1 MLKARH
7 LLVVVIAWSLMIAA
21 GAQGPLPSDSRPQ
34 HRPDIPVVNGLVTA
48 GHPLAAAAGVRVLI
62 QGGNA
67 FDASVATLAVL
78 NVVRPQMSG
87 AAGNGFFTIYDAASG
102 GIHSLN
108 ATGAA
113 PLAFD
118 PSQVEASDLSRGI
131 KAGVVPGLFGGWV
144 ALLDRFG
151 SMTLAELLQP
161 AIEYAEN
168 GHPIEL
174 SVAQTIE
181 RQQDSLASFP
191 SSARIFLPGGS
202 PPRPG
207 QTIWMKDLA
216 RTFRKL
222 VEAEKRALRRG
233 QSRSNALQAAFDR
246 FYKGD
251 IAQEMTRF
259 YQEMGGFFRLEDFA
273 DYSPLWR
280 EPIHIN
286 YRGYDV
292 YTSPTTSRG
301 GLEVLMQLKL
311 LEGYDLASMTAG
323 SSEVLHL
330 TIEAIKLAKSE
341 IYEHVADPK
350 FYRMPLREMLSD
362 QFAERRRREINK
374 EKAMG
379 YPGPAIKRTGP
390 IRTAQATSPQPW
402 SEKSMEGSTTSFS
415 VIDRDGNVVA
425 ATPTHGSLFGTG
437 VVVGNTGLTFN
448 NGTRIGSTSP
458 YPDDVNYVRAGQIP
472 ILNNSPVIVMKGGDF
487 VLALGTPGGETI
499 GQTQFQVLINILDF
513 GMPIQQAIETPRLA
527 LVADPNFYKEGSTI
541 TVRVEE
547 RISAIARDA
556 LKGWGHKIE
565 RTEGYSLGSIQ
576 GIWRDPRTGNL
587 FGGADSR
594 RAGYAIGF

>member
-1 MLKARH
+1 MLKTCR
-7 LLVVVIAWSLMIAA
+7 LVVVVIAWSLMIAA
-21 GAQGPLPSDSRPQ
+21 GTQGPLPSDSRPQ

-102 GIHSLN
+102 GIYSLN

-222 VEAEKRALRRG
+222 VETEKRALRRG

-472 ILNNSPVIVMKGGDF
+472 ILNNSPVIVMKDGDF

-527 LVADPNFYKEGSTI
+527 LVAAPNFYKEGSTI

-547 RISAIARDA
+547 RISAIALDA
-556 LKGWGHKIE
+556 LKRWRHKIE

>member
-1 MLKARH
+1 MISARRF
-7 LLVVVIAWSLMIAA
+7 LVVAIGFALTVATAA
-21 GAQGPLPSDSRPQ
+21 QRSAPNEPRLQ
-34 HRPDIPVVNGLVTA
+34 HRPDIPAVNGLVTA
-48 GHPLAAAAGVRVLI
+48 GHPLAAAAGVRVLM

-87 AAGNGFFTIYDAASG
+87 AAGNGFFTIYDAASA

-113 PLAFD
+113 PLGFD
-118 PSQVEASDLSRGI
+118 PAQVEASDLSRGI

-151 SMTLAELLQP
+151 TMTLAELLQP
-161 AIEYAEN
+161 AIDYAEN
-168 GHPIEL
+168 GHSIEP

-181 RQQDSLASFP
+181 RQRESLAEFP
-191 SSARIFLPGGS
+191 SSARVFLPGGS
-202 PPRPG
+202 LPRPG
-207 QTIWMKDLA
+207 QTLWMKDLA

-222 VEAEKRALRRG
+222 VAAEKRALKRG
-233 QSRSNALQAAFDR
+233 QSRSEALQAAFDR

-251 IAQEMTRF
+251 IAQEMARF
-259 YQEMGGFFRLEDFA
+259 YEENGGFFRLADFA
-273 DYSPLWR
+273 NYKPLWR
-280 EPIHIN
+280 EPIHIS
-286 YRGYDV
+286 YHGYDV

-311 LEGYDLASMTAG
+311 VEGFDLPSMAAG
-323 SSEVLHL
+323 SPGVLHL

-350 FYRMPLREMLSD
+350 FYRMPLPEMLSD
-362 QFAERRRREINK
+362 RYAKTRRREIQK
-374 EKAMG
+374 GKAMN
-379 YPGPAIKRTGP
+379 YPGPVIKRTGP
-390 IRTAQATSPQPW
+390 IHAARDPNGQAWDEGSVA
-402 SEKSMEGSTTSFS
+402 GSTTSFS
-415 VIDRDGNVVA
+415 IIDRDGNVVA

-437 VVVGNTGLTFN
+437 VVVGSTGLTFN

-472 ILNNSPVIVMKGGDF
+472 ILNNSPVVVMKDGEF

-513 GMPIQQAIETPRLA
+513 GMPIQKAIEAPRLA
-527 LVADPNFYKEGSTI
+527 LVADPNFYKEGSAI
-541 TVRVEE
+541 TVRLE
-547 RISAIARDA
+547 ARFSETTLDA
-556 LKGWGHKIE
+556 LKSWGHIVQSSG
-565 RTEGYSLGSIQ
+565 GYSLGSIQ
-576 GIWRDPRTGNL
+576 GIWRDTATGNL

-594 RAGYAIGF
+594 RAAYAIGF